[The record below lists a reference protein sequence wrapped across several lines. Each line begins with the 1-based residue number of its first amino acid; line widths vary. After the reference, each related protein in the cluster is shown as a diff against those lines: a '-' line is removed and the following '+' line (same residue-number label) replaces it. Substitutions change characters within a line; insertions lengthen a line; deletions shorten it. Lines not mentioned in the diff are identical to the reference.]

1 MTTRARKRGDWRPDW
16 LSQHETNLNAT
27 TMKRPADVPVVAVTS
42 KPTTKRTSDLVE
54 RSDGV
59 LVARRDG
66 WAEMRETVSWEEA
79 KNEIEQLEA
88 TGHFARVPP
97 GIEWDDAK
105 GWHRPGGEDGD
116 EVPTATTAGKGR
128 GGKGKGRNRDSV
140 SLFAEDEAK

>member
-1 MTTRARKRGDWRPDW
+1 
-16 LSQHETNLNAT
+16 
-27 TMKRPADVPVVAVTS
+27 VVAVTS

-59 LVARRDG
+59 LVAHRDG

-79 KNEIEQLEA
+79 RLEIEQLEA

-105 GWHRPGGEDGD
+105 GWHHPGGEDGD

-128 GGKGKGRNRDSV
+128 GGRGKTSKGSTQ
-140 SLFAEDEAK
+140 SLFGAEE